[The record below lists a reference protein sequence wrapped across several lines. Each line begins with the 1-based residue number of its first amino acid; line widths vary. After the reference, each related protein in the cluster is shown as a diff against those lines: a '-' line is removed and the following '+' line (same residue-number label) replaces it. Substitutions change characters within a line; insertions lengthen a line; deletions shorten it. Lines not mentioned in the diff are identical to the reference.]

1 MPTGKN
7 WFNFTYV
14 NLGFIV
20 GLFTIY
26 YFTYVKEIY
35 DNWPEYRCNPMYM
48 PLSKNLKEDF
58 TFCVQNMQKGMMGNM
73 LQPLTYVVSNVG
85 NTSNDIMNSMNDVRE
100 MFNKVRGF
108 TGDIVQ
114 NIFGAFLNI
123 VIEFQKITISI
134 KDLVAKVIGT
144 MVVLL
149 YLMDGSIK
157 TMKSAWNGPPGQLT
171 RGLGKCFHPETKV
184 KLKNGSVVCMKD
196 LNLGDILDGG
206 SRVISVM
213 KIDNTDPETYEDLY
227 VLRRRG
233 VECSDIYVTGSHL
246 IMEERNCKF
255 VKVAD
260 YYGAEKQNEVKTDW
274 FSCLVTSDNRI
285 QLGKETFWDWE
296 DHIQK
301 IKMQLSI

>member
-20 GLFTIY
+20 GLLTIY
-26 YFTYVKEIY
+26 YFSYVKEIY
-35 DNWPEYRCNPMYM
+35 DNWPQYRCNPMYM
-48 PLSKNLKEDF
+48 PLSKNVKEDF
-58 TFCVQNMQKGMMGNM
+58 TFCVQNMQKSMMGYL

-85 NTSNDIMNSMNDVRE
+85 NTSNEFMNSMNDVRQ

-171 RGLGKCFHPETKV
+171 RALGKCFHPETKV
-184 KLKNGSVVCMKD
+184 KLKNGNVVFMKD
-196 LNLGDILDGG
+196 LNLGDILDNG
-206 SRVISVM
+206 SRVLSVM
-213 KIDNTDPETYEDLY
+213 KIDNTDPETYEELY
-227 VLRRRG
+227 VIPKRG
-233 VECSDIYVTGSHL
+233 VEQEDIYVTGSHL
-246 IMEERNCKF
+246 VIEERDNKPM
-255 VKVAD
+255 KVCD
-260 YYGAEKQNEVKTDW
+260 YHGAQKQDKIKTDW
-274 FSCLVTSDNRI
+274 FSCLITSNNRI
-285 QLGKETFWDWE
+285 QIGQETFWDWE
-296 DHIQK
+296 DHFEK
-301 IKMQLSI
+301 IRMKCIV